1 MSAALCSLAG
11 STEAPNLSEPQS
23 QSTST
28 QLLPPGETG
37 VLKKRAPIKSLAS
50 RFLVSGGHT
59 HKREDKQRNSTNA
72 SMHNG
77 DKTKKK
83 NKQNCKESS
92 VA

>member
-23 QSTST
+23 QRTST

-37 VLKKRAPIKSLAS
+37 VLQKRASIKSLAS

-77 DKTKKK
+77 GKTKKK